1 MEQRRKSSLRSH
13 GSGKSSP
20 RQESSAPDRDGGAQP
35 EVVVKVDG
43 NGNGHA
49 PFSFHGAEGGR
60 EGNAS
65 PTATNS
71 TASTP
76 PGSVSPR
83 SPPNKVWRD
92 GSYDFWSTNG
102 DGAAATAANGGGGE
116 GRTAIETF
124 SFKNRQPPGAPSS
137 QASSPSLSPQ
147 QMPAAAVPAPATE
160 GPGGVD
166 PPTRLI
172 GNFLRKQRASGA
184 EMSLDLD
191 PEMEDL
197 SRTAQLREQPSFSS
211 SLERDAARVSF
222 REPDKRPLSSVSSLS
237 SDSEAGGSGRRNRG
251 GDGDDGEV
259 VRCTSTS
266 SAAGGGPL
274 LRAKTRSRLMDP
286 PPQSQQP
293 PAPAPTVNEERKSS
307 PMRVPSKSG
316 NLFSGLISGNKSGQ
330 IGKSGRIEEEEDDP
344 FQDEDIPDEFKRGKL
359 DFLTVLQWV
368 GLFLIIAALVCSL
381 TIRILKDK
389 KVAGL
394 HLWRWELLVFVLIC
408 GRLVSG
414 WVIRLAVFGVE
425 RNFVLRK
432 RVLYFVYGVRSAVQ
446 NALWLGLV
454 LASWHFMFD
463 KNIQRETDTPVLPYV
478 TKILFCLL
486 VATLVRL
493 VKTLLLKVLASSF
506 HVSTYFDRIQEAL
519 FNQYVIET
527 LSGPPL
533 VDENLVL
540 EEVHEL
546 QRAGVTVPKELR
558 DTFPTKNVSGQRSI
572 QLSGLMP
579 KGEGSKQLSKE
590 GISID
595 KLHRLN
601 QKNVSAWNMKR
612 LMRIVRFG
620 TLTTMDEQI
629 QQATGAGDES
639 ATQIR
644 SEYEAKIAAKKI
656 FHNVARPGA
665 KYIYLS
671 DLMRFM
677 RQEEATKAMNLF
689 EGAQEQN
696 RVSKRSLKNWVVN
709 AFRERKA
716 LALTLNDTKTAVNKL
731 NQMANVVVGVIVF
744 ALWLLILGIATTHF
758 FVFLSSQLLLAV
770 FVFGNT
776 LKTVFEA
783 IVFLFVMHPF
793 DVGDRCEIEDV
804 QLIVEEMNIMTTVF
818 LRYDNLK
825 IYYPNSVL
833 ATKPIMNFY
842 RSPDM
847 GDAIDFSIHVAT
859 PVEKLAL
866 MKERI
871 LRYID
876 NKTDHWYPGAMVVLR
891 DVDDTNKLKVSIWLR
906 HTLNF
911 QDMGMR
917 FVRRETVLQE
927 MIKILKDLDIEYRML
942 PLDVNIRTA
951 PPIQSTR
958 MPTTW
963 SYS

>member
-1 MEQRRKSSLRSH
+1 MEQQPARRKSSLRPQGSDK
-13 GSGKSSP
+13 GSGPLDP
-20 RQESSAPDRDGGAQP
+20 RPIE
-35 EVVVKVDG
+35 EVVVKIDG
-43 NGNGHA
+43 NGNAQA
-49 PFSFHGAEGGR
+49 PFSFHGADGGGGR
-60 EGNAS
+60 PGNAA
-65 PTATNS
+65 PTTNS
-71 TASTP
+71 TP
-76 PGSVSPR
+76 
-83 SPPNKVWRD
+83 KVWRE
-92 GSYDFWSTNG
+92 GSYEFWNNDAG
-102 DGAAATAANGGGGE
+102 GLDGRPAATDA
-116 GRTAIETF
+116 F
-124 SFKNRQPPGAPSS
+124 SFKNRPP
-137 QASSPSLSPQ
+137 SPSVPPKQ
-147 QMPAAAVPAPATE
+147 QQQPAE
-160 GPGGVD
+160 D

-172 GNFLRKQRASGA
+172 GNFLRNQKASGG

-191 PEMEDL
+191 IDMDDL
-197 SRTAQLREQPSFSS
+197 GKLREQPSFSS
-211 SLERDAARVSF
+211 SLDRDARVSF
-222 REPDKRPLSSVSSLS
+222 HEPHKRNNSAESSS
-237 SDSEAGGSGRRNRG
+237 SDSDTDDARKRR
-251 GDGDDGEV
+251 GDDGEV
-259 VRCTSTS
+259 VRCTSS
-266 SAAGGGPL
+266 STAAGAGPL

-286 PPQSQQP
+286 PPQ
-293 PAPAPTVNEERKSS
+293 PAPATAIDEERK
-307 PMRVPSKSG
+307 PRTPTKSG
-316 NLFSGLISGNKSGQ
+316 RLFSGGNKSGPMG
-330 IGKSGRIEEEEDDP
+330 GKSGPMDEDDDDP
-344 FQDEDIPDEFKRGKL
+344 FADDDIPDEFKRGKL
-359 DFLTVLQWV
+359 DALTALQWL
-368 GLFLIIAALVCSL
+368 GLFLVIAALVCSL
-381 TIRILKDK
+381 TIRILSEK
-389 KVAGL
+389 KVVGL
-394 HLWRWELLVFVLIC
+394 HLWKWELLVFVLIC

-414 WVIRLAVFGVE
+414 WVIRIAVFGVE
-425 RNFVLRK
+425 RNFLLRK

-454 LASWHFMFD
+454 LASWHFLFD
-463 KNIQRETDTPVLPYV
+463 KNVQQETNSPVLPYV
-478 TKILFCLL
+478 TKILFCFL
-486 VATLVRL
+486 VATLIRL

-533 VDENLVL
+533 VDENHVL
-540 EEVHEL
+540 HE
-546 QRAGVTVPKELR
+546 
-558 DTFPTKNVSGQRSI
+558 
-572 QLSGLMP
+572 
-579 KGEGSKQLSKE
+579 GEGSKQLSKDKGE

-595 KLHRLN
+595 MLHKLN
-601 QKNVSAWNMKR
+601 QRNVSAWNMKR

-620 TLTTMDEQI
+620 ALTTMDEQI
-629 QQATGAGDES
+629 QQATGEGDES
-639 ATQIR
+639 ATQIH
-644 SEYEAKIAAKKI
+644 SEYEAKIAAKRI
-656 FHNVARPGA
+656 FHNVATPGS

-671 DLMRFM
+671 DLLRFM
-677 RQEEATKAMNLF
+677 RKEEAIKAMDLF
-689 EGAQEQN
+689 EGAQEHN

-731 NQMANVVVGVIVF
+731 NQMANVVVGIIVF

-793 DVGDRCEIEDV
+793 DVGDRCEIEGV
-804 QLIVEEMNIMTTVF
+804 QAVVEEMNIMTTVF
-818 LRYDNLK
+818 LRFDNLK

-847 GDAIDFSIHVAT
+847 GDSIDFSIHVAT
-859 PVEKLAL
+859 PLEKLAL

-876 NKTDHWYPGAMVVLR
+876 NKKEHWYPGAMVVLR

-917 FVRRETVLQE
+917 FERRELVLQE
-927 MIKILKDLDIEYRML
+927 MIRVLKDLEIEYRML
-942 PLDVNIRTA
+942 PLDVNVRNA

>member
-1 MEQRRKSSLRSH
+1 MDQVLRKSSLRSH
-13 GSGKSSP
+13 GSGKSLSRPGSGTLDP
-20 RQESSAPDRDGGAQP
+20 RSHEERPILAGSDGGNRR
-35 EVVVKVDG
+35 EVVVKIDG

-49 PFSFHGAEGGR
+49 PFSFHCAGGGGA
-60 EGNAS
+60 GNATS
-65 PTATNS
+65 STNS
-71 TASTP
+71 MASTP
-76 PGSVSPR
+76 RAASRTRSSGTSSPR
-83 SPPNKVWRD
+83 SPAKVLRE
-92 GSYDFWSTNG
+92 GSYEFWNN
-102 DGAAATAANGGGGE
+102 DGGGGDGSAATE
-116 GRTAIETF
+116 AF
-124 SFKNRQPPGAPSS
+124 SFKNRPPQAPSSSS
-137 QASSPSLSPQ
+137 QASSLSLSPQ
-147 QMPAAAVPAPATE
+147 PANAAGEGGEDPAT
-160 GPGGVD
+160 
-166 PPTRLI
+166 RFI
-172 GNFLRKQRASGA
+172 GNFLRKQAASGD
-184 EMSLDLD
+184 EMSLDPD
-191 PEMEDL
+191 MEMEEL
-197 SRTAQLREQPSFSS
+197 GRTAQLRAQTSFSS
-211 SLERDAARVSF
+211 SLERDAHVSF
-222 REPDKRPLSSVSSLS
+222 HEPQKRLSTSSSS
-237 SDSEAGGSGRRNRG
+237 SDSSA
-251 GDGDDGEV
+251 GDGCKL
-259 VRCTSTS
+259 VRCLSTST
-266 SAAGGGPL
+266 AAGAGPL

-286 PPQSQQP
+286 PPQPQSA
-293 PAPAPTVNEERKSS
+293 PAPAPAAAPVIDEERRSS
-307 PMRVPSKSG
+307 VLRTPTKSG
-316 NLFSGLISGNKSGQ
+316 QLFSGLMSGPL
-330 IGKSGRIEEEEDDP
+330 GKSGPMDEEEDP
-344 FQDEDIPDEFKRGKL
+344 FMNEDIPDDFKRGKL
-359 DFLTVLQWV
+359 DSLTILQWV
-368 GLFLIIAALVCSL
+368 SLFVIIAALACSL
-381 TIRILKDK
+381 SIRILSEK
-389 KVAGL
+389 KVWGL
-394 HLWRWELLVFVLIC
+394 HLWKWKLLVFVLIC

-414 WVIRLAVFGVE
+414 WVIRIAVFGVE
-425 RNFVLRK
+425 RNFLLRK
-432 RVLYFVYGVRSAVQ
+432 RVLYFVYGMRSAVQ

-454 LASWHFMFD
+454 LASWHFLFD
-463 KNIQRETDTPVLPYV
+463 KNVQQETNTPVMRYV
-478 TKILFCLL
+478 TKILFCFL

-493 VKTLLLKVLASSF
+493 AKTLLLKVLASSF
-506 HVSTYFDRIQEAL
+506 HVSAYFDRIQEAL
-519 FNQYVIET
+519 LNQYVIET

-533 VDENLVL
+533 VDENDVL

-546 QRAGVTVPKELR
+546 QRAGATIPNELR
-558 DTFPTKNVSGQRSI
+558 RVVPTKNVSGQRSI
-572 QLSGLMP
+572 RLSGIMP

-590 GISID
+590 KGEGIPID

-601 QKNVSAWNMKR
+601 QKNVSAWNMKK

-620 TLTTMDEQI
+620 TLMTMDEQI
-629 QQATGAGDES
+629 QQATGEGGES

-656 FHNVARPGA
+656 FHNVGKPGS

-671 DLMRFM
+671 DLMQFV
-677 RQEEATKAMNLF
+677 RQEEVIKAINLF
-689 EGAQEQN
+689 EGAQEN

-731 NQMANVVVGVIVF
+731 NLMANVFVGIIVF
-744 ALWLLILGIATTHF
+744 ALCLLILGIATTHF
-758 FVFLSSQLLLAV
+758 FVFLSSQLLVVV

-804 QLIVEEMNIMTTVF
+804 QVVVEEMNIMTTVF

-833 ATKPIMNFY
+833 ATKPIMNYY

-847 GDAIDFSIHVAT
+847 GEGIDFSIHVAT

-876 NKTDHWYPGAMVVLR
+876 NNKEHWYPGAMVVLR

-917 FVRRETVLQE
+917 FVRRELVLQE
-927 MIKILKDLDIEYRML
+927 MIKVSKDLDIEYRML
-942 PLDVNIRTA
+942 PLDVNVRNA

>member
-1 MEQRRKSSLRSH
+1 MDQARSKSGLRSH
-13 GSGKSSP
+13 GSGKASSRP
-20 RQESSAPDRDGGAQP
+20 GSGTLGSPEEQPMLSDRR

-49 PFSFHGAEGGR
+49 PFSFHGADAGGGGKA
-60 EGNAS
+60 GNATS
-65 PTATNS
+65 STHSTAT
-71 TASTP
+71 TTP
-76 PGSVSPR
+76 AESRPRSSEANSPR
-83 SPPNKVWRD
+83 SPPKVWRE
-92 GSYDFWSTNG
+92 GSYEFWNNDG
-102 DGAAATAANGGGGE
+102 GGAGAAATEA
-116 GRTAIETF
+116 F
-124 SFKNRQPPGAPSS
+124 SFKNRPPPQAPQS
-137 QASSPSLSPQ
+137 SSPSMSPTQ
-147 QMPAAAVPAPATE
+147 PPRPE
-160 GPGGVD
+160 GGGVD

-172 GNFLRKQRASGA
+172 GSFLRRQAASGG
-184 EMSLDLD
+184 EVSLDLD
-191 PEMEDL
+191 LEMEEL
-197 SRTAQLREQPSFSS
+197 GRTAQLRSHPSFSS
-211 SLERDAARVSF
+211 SLERDGRVSF
-222 REPDKRPLSSVSSLS
+222 QEPQKSHSTSSCS
-237 SDSEAGGSGRRNRG
+237 SDSDTDDGRKRR
-251 GDGDDGEV
+251 GDDGEV
-259 VRCTSTS
+259 VRCTSS
-266 SAAGGGPL
+266 STAAGTGPL
-274 LRAKTRSRLMDP
+274 LRVKTRSRLMDP
-286 PPQSQQP
+286 PPQSQ
-293 PAPAPTVNEERKSS
+293 PAPVPAASPVIDEERKSS
-307 PMRVPSKSG
+307 GLRTPTKSG
-316 NLFSGLISGNKSGQ
+316 RLFSGLMHGNKSGPVG
-330 IGKSGRIEEEEDDP
+330 GKSGPMDDDEDDP
-344 FQDEDIPDEFKRGKL
+344 FVDEDIPDDFKRGKF
-359 DFLTVLQWV
+359 DALTVLQWL
-368 GLFLIIAALVCSL
+368 GLFLIVAALACSL
-381 TIRILKDK
+381 SIKILSTK
-389 KVAGL
+389 KVLGL
-394 HLWRWELLVFVLIC
+394 HLWKWELLVFVLIC

-425 RNFVLRK
+425 RNFLLRK

-454 LASWHFMFD
+454 LASWHFLFD
-463 KNIQRETDTPVLPYV
+463 KNVQQETNSPVLPYV
-478 TKILFCLL
+478 TKILFCFL
-486 VATLVRL
+486 VATLIRL

-533 VDENLVL
+533 VDENHVL
-540 EEVHEL
+540 AEVHEL
-546 QRAGVTVPKELR
+546 QRAGATIPKELR
-558 DTFPTKNVSGQRSI
+558 DAVPTKTVSGQRNI
-572 QLSGLMP
+572 QLSGVMP

-590 GISID
+590 KGEGISID
-595 KLHRLN
+595 ALHKLN
-601 QKNVSAWNMKR
+601 QKNISAWNMKR

-629 QQATGAGDES
+629 QQATGEGDES

-656 FHNVARPGA
+656 FHNVAKPGS

-671 DLMRFM
+671 DLIRFM
-677 RQEEATKAMNLF
+677 RQEEAVKAMNLF
-689 EGAQEQN
+689 EGAQEHN

-731 NQMANVVVGVIVF
+731 NQMVNVVVGIIVF
-744 ALWLLILGIATTHF
+744 VLWLLILGIATTHF

-793 DVGDRCEIEDV
+793 DVGDRCEIEGV
-804 QLIVEEMNIMTTVF
+804 QAVVEEMNIMTTVF

-847 GDAIDFSIHVAT
+847 GEAIDFSIHVST

-876 NKTDHWYPGAMVVLR
+876 NKKEHWYPGAMVVLR

-917 FVRRETVLQE
+917 FVRRELVLQE
-927 MIKILKDLDIEYRML
+927 MIKVLKDLEIEYRML
-942 PLDVNIRTA
+942 PLDVNVRNA